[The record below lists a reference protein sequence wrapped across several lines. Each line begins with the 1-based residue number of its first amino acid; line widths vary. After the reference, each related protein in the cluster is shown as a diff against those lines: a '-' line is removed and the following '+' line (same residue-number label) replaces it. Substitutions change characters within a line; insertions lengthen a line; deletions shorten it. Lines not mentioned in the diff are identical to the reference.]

1 MEQINSRGQAL
12 EDGLDVF
19 ISVPFLS
26 GEYSSY
32 GSSFIPSTLS
42 STNISTSTV
51 AYATEAVA
59 SANLPTYTSSGWFRF
74 TSDGTSQPSATST
87 PPTSSVNNINLS
99 AVVDGGG
106 NSSVSGIFQELKQLY
121 TGSQYSA
128 SIKLHQ
134 NTNIGTLKVSIVY
147 KSPIFPYPLIQSDIT
162 SYNLPSNELTFNFK
176 AYSTADII
184 CITFESSVD
193 SSLVDIFSVS
203 VQERKEY
210 KMPVVTDI
218 TLVGISKVLRRRFN
232 SSITLDDGEP
242 VTTD

>member
-99 AVVDGGG
+99 A
-106 NSSVSGIFQELKQLY
+106 
-121 TGSQYSA
+121 A

-193 SSLVDIFSVS
+193 RSLVDIFSVS

-242 VTTD
+242 VTTE